1 VAGRLSSPR
10 LRRRIAWSGALLG
23 TVGAAAVVSVLFWN
37 TADYKETFSGG
48 EASMYVEPTVTKLS
62 ARDRRELIDVARKF
76 LTTAV
81 TREDPGGAFEIVGP
95 GLKGGTTRRNW
106 SDGEIPVVPYPVDE
120 ARWKFDYSFAHE
132 VGLQVL
138 VFPRP
143 GENVRPALF
152 MMALVPANDGGD
164 RRWLVDSWVPRG
176 GSPNEI
182 ADRMSGGDSAA
193 AGLSGTPEP
202 VRTRLGAGWLLVPFG
217 GLVLALLAIPAAVII
232 RDRRAT
238 RRARLASR
246 V

>member
-10 LRRRIAWSGALLG
+10 FRRRLAWSGVLLA
-23 TVGAAAVVSVLFWN
+23 TIATGAVISVLFWN
-37 TADYKETFSGG
+37 TADSKETFSGG
-48 EASMYVEPTVTKLS
+48 EASMYVAPTARTLS

-81 TREDPGGAFEIVGP
+81 TREDPEGAFEIVGP

-120 ARWKFDYSFAHE
+120 ARWKFDYSLAHE

-143 GENVRPALF
+143 GEKLRPALF
-152 MMALVPANDGGD
+152 MMALVPVNDGGD

-176 GSPNEI
+176 GSPNEV
-182 ADRMSGGDSAA
+182 ADQMTGGNAA
-193 AGLSGTPEP
+193 IPGFAEPPKP
-202 VRTRLGAGWLLVPFG
+202 VRARLGAEWLLVPFG
-217 GLVLALLAIPAAVII
+217 VLVLALLGIPATVII

-238 RRARLASR
+238 RRARLG
-246 V
+246 